1 MEQEDAEGNPW
12 RRPYWI
18 ETNVARDPWN
28 RTAMALK
35 QSQGS
40 ISGVNL
46 VTISKFSE
54 EDTRVYAIVS
64 LGYIEEDTRSFL
76 SWNED

>member
-1 MEQEDAEGNPW
+1 
-12 RRPYWI
+12 
-18 ETNVARDPWN
+18 
-28 RTAMALK
+28 MALK